1 MSGFPSLQSM
11 KNNERISDYMTSVPT
26 IPIKLISTPIKPEIK
41 QLHPDWN
48 LWQCP
53 KCEEVT
59 WYKGEK
65 PVHSCS
71 PKKSYISGIELTHEL
86 V

>member
-1 MSGFPSLQSM
+1 
-11 KNNERISDYMTSVPT
+11 MTSVPT

-53 KCEEVT
+53 KCGKIT
-59 WYKGEK
+59 LYKGDK
-65 PVHSCS
+65 PSHNMESCQAQCS
-71 PKKSYISGIELTHEL
+71 ISGWSLTAELC
-86 V
+86 